1 MNSISISVLLIID
14 FRKTINCFCFING
27 SLSKSHNQK
36 NKQWSRLQCKF
47 SAYLKIDYLV
57 CLMFLAFF
65 SCLKHLRVIL
75 SYASAA
81 TSINVPW
88 LSGQVLIFFFVCLI
102 STFLTQLLQLLLC
115 DCFLVPLYSK
125 YFGSS
130 NLRYSVFS

>member
-1 MNSISISVLLIID
+1 
-14 FRKTINCFCFING
+14 
-27 SLSKSHNQK
+27 
-36 NKQWSRLQCKF
+36 
-47 SAYLKIDYLV
+47 
-57 CLMFLAFF
+57 MFLAFF

-88 LSGQVLIFFFVCLI
+88 LSGQVLIFFFFFFCLI